1 MWKPYRSY
9 SFESPFLVDVA
20 KAKLITRRNIQNLWV
35 QDAIPKVSGHIIDI
49 WHIMKSINVSW
60 ILMINLMTIRIVMD
74 GYGCFLS
81 CFSAKKTWCYDQ
93 KRQLRSSFRYR
104 SFCPF
109 LPRGWCRQ
117 ELRGVLGK
125 SDLDIWRALEQHI
138 DRAQNRRC
146 KPAWNVLK
154 IHVLKLVNP
163 IVKHKPFL
171 FSRFTKSVFFSP
183 TGIYDWDVTWP
194 TSMVGEWDGRSSSN
208 RLRTSSRSDSCAPR
222 MQTRPCHA

>member
-35 QDAIPKVSGHIIDI
+35 QDAIPKVSDI
-49 WHIMKSINVSW
+49 SLTWHIMKSINVSW

-81 CFSAKKTWCYDQ
+81 CFSAKKPWCYDQ
-93 KRQLRSSFRYR
+93 KRQLRSSLRYR

-138 DRAQNRRC
+138 DRAQNRRR
-146 KPAWNVLK
+146 KPAKAGKTN
-154 IHVLKLVNP
+154 
-163 IVKHKPFL
+163 
-171 FSRFTKSVFFSP
+171 S
-183 TGIYDWDVTWP
+183 
-194 TSMVGEWDGRSSSN
+194 
-208 RLRTSSRSDSCAPR
+208 
-222 MQTRPCHA
+222 